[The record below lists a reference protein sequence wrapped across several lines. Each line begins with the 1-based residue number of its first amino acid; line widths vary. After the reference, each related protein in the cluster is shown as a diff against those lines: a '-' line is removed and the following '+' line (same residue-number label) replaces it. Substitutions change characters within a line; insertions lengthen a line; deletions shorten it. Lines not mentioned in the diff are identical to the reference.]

1 MCAGAFIIVLNPEE
15 MPELPLLER
24 LKERKLVQWALA
36 YLAGAF
42 VVFQAVEVMA
52 EPWGIS
58 SAVQRGVHILLV
70 IGLFITFVLAWYH
83 GERGRQRVSGPE
95 LLMVAGILV
104 VAGVALWTLTGPRV
118 ANPVGEPPPD
128 DGRPSI
134 AVLPLSNNSPD
145 PADVYFADGMQG
157 ELVTM
162 LGRIS
167 GLSVRGP
174 TSVMRYR
181 DYPKSLP
188 EIATELGV
196 SYVIE
201 GGVRIAGGQVSFT
214 AQLMDAARDQL
225 LWAAEFDSEF
235 SVKDLMSIHRKIAE
249 QVVSQVEAI
258 LTPADEA
265 RIESVPTASTEA
277 YEEYLRG
284 RFHLSGRTAQD
295 LETAVGHFQR
305 ALELDPTFAK
315 ALSGLADCYTLAT
328 YYAGDVNP
336 GEMFRRGEGAAE
348 EALRLDP
355 DLAAA
360 HASLGYLKLISR
372 RDWAGAEA
380 SLRRAIALDPAYPQA
395 HQWLADL
402 LVFSGRFEEGV
413 REGQLSLDLDPLAF
427 SLNYSQAMRLLR
439 SRDFEAAVTQFE
451 RTIELYPHIFLGW
464 AGLAETRLVMG
475 DVEGAI
481 QNRSRSDQLFGID
494 PVLSET
500 FLAMISDFHRN
511 KNPGRL
517 PPAFDTLA
525 GFLPGW
531 RATAAMYV
539 GDTSTALRWVEEA
552 AHGNWPDMLVC
563 RIAPVFDPLRDNPR
577 FQALMKEYSDGVER

>member
-1 MCAGAFIIVLNPEE
+1 
-15 MPELPLLER
+15 
-24 LKERKLVQWALA
+24 
-36 YLAGAF
+36 
-42 VVFQAVEVMA
+42 
-52 EPWGIS
+52 
-58 SAVQRGVHILLV
+58 
-70 IGLFITFVLAWYH
+70 
-83 GERGRQRVSGPE
+83 
-95 LLMVAGILV
+95 
-104 VAGVALWTLTGPRV
+104 
-118 ANPVGEPPPD
+118 
-128 DGRPSI
+128 
-134 AVLPLSNNSPD
+134 
-145 PADVYFADGMQG
+145 
-157 ELVTM
+157 M

-188 EIATELGV
+188 EIARELGV

-214 AQLMDAARDQL
+214 AQLMDAVQDEL

-235 SVKDLMSIHRKIAE
+235 SVEDLMSIHRKIAE

-258 LTPADEA
+258 LTPADQA
-265 RIESVPTASTEA
+265 RIGSVPTANTEA

-284 RFHLSGRTAQD
+284 RFHLNARTAQD
-295 LETAVGHFQR
+295 LDTAVGHFQR
-305 ALELDPTFAK
+305 ALELDSTFAM
-315 ALSGLADCYTLAT
+315 AWAGLADCYTLTT
-328 YYAGDVNP
+328 YYAGDVDP
-336 GEMFRRGEGAAE
+336 AEMFRRGEGAAQ

-402 LVFSGRFEEGV
+402 LLFSGRFEEGA
-413 REGQLSLDLDPLAF
+413 REGQLALDLDPLAF
-427 SLNYSQAMRLLR
+427 SLNYSQAIRLQR

-464 AGLAETRLVMG
+464 AGLAETLLVMG

-481 QNRSRSDQLFGID
+481 QNRSRSDELFGID

-500 FLAMISDFHRN
+500 FLDMISDFHRN
-511 KNPGRL
+511 GNPGHL
-517 PPAFDTLA
+517 PQAFDTLT

-539 GDTSTALRWVEEA
+539 GDTSTALALIEET
-552 AHGNWPDMLVC
+552 AHGNWPDMLVA

-577 FQALMKEYSDGVER
+577 FQALMEEYLHLGER